1 MAYLTEVR
9 EADRPAFDDELT
21 RKQHL
26 NTLSLAAKQLEKA
39 ESLDPDAV
47 YEREADDGTPL
58 RFSVSEVKAEALFL
72 EGMTHST
79 YDMKRAIPSLMKAT
93 ALNPDD
99 PCAFFAL
106 GIVHAANHNKKQALA
121 AFRRAVALDPKN
133 LTYRKEL
140 NRVENMTAA
149 EIAAYKAT
157 RGAEHVYDAGI
168 GVANAGV
175 RVYNVGVIL
184 WNIFAFTYHVLTWP
198 LRLAIRIA
206 G

>member
-1 MAYLTEVR
+1 MLMTFLMALALRSRHILAKARSAANRLATSAHDLSGAAQALLPHVTGAAQKCWNWFIGPLVEQAPAPVATSTLAVMAPPRRVPVKDRDTLGAIAALELAMAYLTEVR

-79 YDMKRAIPSLMKAT
+79 YDMKRAIPSLMKA
-93 ALNPDD
+93 
-99 PCAFFAL
+99 
-106 GIVHAANHNKKQALA
+106 
-121 AFRRAVALDPKN
+121 
-133 LTYRKEL
+133 
-140 NRVENMTAA
+140 
-149 EIAAYKAT
+149 
-157 RGAEHVYDAGI
+157 
-168 GVANAGV
+168 
-175 RVYNVGVIL
+175 
-184 WNIFAFTYHVLTWP
+184 
-198 LRLAIRIA
+198 
-206 G
+206 